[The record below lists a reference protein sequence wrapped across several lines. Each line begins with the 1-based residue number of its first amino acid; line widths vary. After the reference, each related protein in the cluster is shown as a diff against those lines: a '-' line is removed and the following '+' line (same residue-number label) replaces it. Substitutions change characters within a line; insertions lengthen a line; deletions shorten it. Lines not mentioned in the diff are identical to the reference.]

1 MKHAYLFLAAILA
14 LIASRAGAMDYDVGP
29 IHIAQP
35 WTRATPKGAAV
46 AGGYMKITNKGTE
59 SDRMSCV
66 SATVATQCQ
75 IHNMTIEQGVAKMRP
90 LPDGLEIKPGAS
102 VELKPGSLHLMFVGL
117 KQPLEK
123 GKQVKGMLRFEKAGS
138 VEVEFTVEAIGASTA
153 VPMGGMHHH

>member
-90 LPDGLEIKPGAS
+90 LPDGLWVTGFPKNSGYDPEQFQMVLLGNLHEKVRNRIGCYRGIHGPRTCSRYARQGAGVS
-102 VELKPGSLHLMFVGL
+102 ATCARL
-117 KQPLEK
+117 
-123 GKQVKGMLRFEKAGS
+123 
-138 VEVEFTVEAIGASTA
+138 
-153 VPMGGMHHH
+153 